1 LGRKKNEFV
10 PHRPKSGKWGILIS
24 DVQRVEYL
32 IEIRGNDGDKVLTH
46 DICFDILLNNN
57 LSQKLKPI
65 RMIEFNY
72 LIYILTTFI
81 VYAND

>member
-1 LGRKKNEFV
+1 
-10 PHRPKSGKWGILIS
+10 
-24 DVQRVEYL
+24 VEYL
-32 IEIRGNDGDKVLTH
+32 IEIRGDDGDKVLTH
-46 DICFDILLNNN
+46 DICFDILLNHN